1 MIAIASDLAQ
11 RLPDARPASID
22 GLLALRG
29 VIETE
34 EEDADDDA
42 KKDLERALLTSF
54 DAAIKALAS
63 ARAEEGARLEVVLSG
78 FMATLADLQAQATKT
93 AEAQGDAIRQ
103 RLLEQITTLMAD
115 ASGLDAGR
123 LEQELSIVMSKA
135 DIREELDRLH
145 AHIASVSEMMTE
157 GGAIGR
163 RLDFLCQ
170 ELNREANTIC
180 SKAHDTD
187 LTRIGLEMKA
197 TIEQFREQVQNI
209 E

>member
-1 MIAIASDLAQ
+1 MCAPGVPSGLDAVETEVRARTGKAFSRGNITVGLALNRQSGEVGYRINNDHLERMIAIASDLAQ

-93 AEAQGDAIRQ
+93 AEAQGVTR
-103 RLLEQITTLMAD
+103 
-115 ASGLDAGR
+115 
-123 LEQELSIVMSKA
+123 
-135 DIREELDRLH
+135 
-145 AHIASVSEMMTE
+145 SVSV
-157 GGAIGR
+157 
-163 RLDFLCQ
+163 C
-170 ELNREANTIC
+170 LNR
-180 SKAHDTD
+180 S
-187 LTRIGLEMKA
+187 R
-197 TIEQFREQVQNI
+197 R
-209 E
+209 